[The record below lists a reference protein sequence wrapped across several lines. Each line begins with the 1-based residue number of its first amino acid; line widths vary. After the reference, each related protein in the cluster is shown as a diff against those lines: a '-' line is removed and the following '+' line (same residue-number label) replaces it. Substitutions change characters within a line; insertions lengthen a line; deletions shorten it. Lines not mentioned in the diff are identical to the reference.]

1 MQWGIVAGIA
11 ALVCGI
17 VFLCRQTGNRQPAD
31 AHTSANETPAHS
43 GSQPADAKASGKE
56 TPAPSGI
63 DALELVK
70 AVPVPYPFRFATY
83 RLPGNKKAPVVVT
96 LATEGNQL
104 FTMTVPGD
112 ISHTNFKI
120 DSFENMEITGADGY
134 REDVSNLTVLNK
146 ESGEKGVLRLH
157 QESYAIFH
165 YKWVQPGG
173 QPIPDFTIRLD
184 RTFTLPPKRNTT
196 YKVIAVEPQ
205 EVVIEVPDLT
215 RKTLAVPK

>member
-1 MQWGIVAGIA
+1 MQWAIVAGIA

-17 VFLCRQTGNRQPAD
+17 VFVCRQTGNRQPAD
-31 AHTSANETPAHS
+31 ANAGKETPALS
-43 GSQPADAKASGKE
+43 GSQPADANASGKE

-63 DALELVK
+63 DALEVVK
-70 AVPVPYPFRFATY
+70 AAPVPYPFRFATY
-83 RLPGNKKAPVVVT
+83 HLPGNKKASVIVT
-96 LATEGNQL
+96 LRTEGNQL

-112 ISHTNFKI
+112 ISQTNFKI
-120 DSFENMEITGADGY
+120 DSFERKEVTGADGY
-134 REDVSNLTVLNK
+134 REDVSELTVLNK

-184 RTFTLPPKRNTT
+184 RTFTLPPKRDTT
-196 YKVIAVEPQ
+196 YRVIAIEPQ